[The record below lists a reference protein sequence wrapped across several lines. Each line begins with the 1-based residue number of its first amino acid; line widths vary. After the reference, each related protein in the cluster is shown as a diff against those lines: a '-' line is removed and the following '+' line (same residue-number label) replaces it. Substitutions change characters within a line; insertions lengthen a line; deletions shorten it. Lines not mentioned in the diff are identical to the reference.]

1 MSGLEVL
8 ALALTAVWLGVLTVV
23 VVALV
28 RQVAVVAVR
37 LESGTYSTEL
47 REGPE
52 IGSDLPQEAV
62 EALASLN
69 GGVPRSASGF
79 GHVSD
84 GPVYLL
90 FVSPSCSPCL
100 RITSDLGRHK
110 LRRPVLAL
118 FAGKDRMADEYETS
132 FPPTVRTV
140 RDPVATQLAE
150 ALGVSVT
157 PLALQIENDVVTGK
171 ARPEAAEDLIRL
183 MDAYE
188 ISGAADLA
196 KRGGVTRGR

>member
-1 MSGLEVL
+1 M
-8 ALALTAVWLGVLTVV
+8 WLGVLTIVV
-23 VVALV
+23 IALV

-37 LESGTYSTEL
+37 LETGTYSPEL

-52 IGSDLPQEAV
+52 IGSDLPDDAV

-69 GGVPRSASGF
+69 GGPRRAVSASGRL
-79 GHVSD
+79 SD
-84 GPVYLL
+84 GPAYLL

-100 RITSDLGRHK
+100 EITSDLARHE

-118 FAGKDRMADEYETS
+118 FSGKDRMADEYETA

-140 RDPVATQLAE
+140 RDPVATQVAQ

-157 PLALQIENDVVTGK
+157 PFALQIENNVVTGK
-171 ARPEAAEDLIRL
+171 AHLEAAEDLIRL
-183 MDAYE
+183 IDAYE

-196 KRGGVTRGR
+196 KRGGVTDGR